1 MKQFFILFFLFCLT
15 SCDTFTSQT
24 VKKIQSNPEQYREPN
39 SVNLDGTIIATQSIL
54 GYTIGQLRDD
64 EGDTIY
70 FVTKK
75 GANNGD
81 KITLKGHYASLAKFS
96 LLNVSG
102 IIED

>member
-1 MKQFFILFFLFCLT
+1 MKQLFFLFILFCFA
-15 SCDTFTSQT
+15 SCDFFSSQT
-24 VKKIQSNPEQYREPN
+24 VKGIKSAPEQYREPN

-70 FVTKK
+70 FVTQN

-81 KITLKGHYASLAKFS
+81 KVTLKGHYTSLAKFS

-102 IIED
+102 IVED